1 MVDDMDDVMTTIEQ
15 FIKKMKLVVSLHENV
30 LFNVEKIIK
39 EAKVNICHQERK
51 TKLWGICFKENNGQN
66 EKAEEKKKFQI

>member
-51 TKLWGICFKENNGQN
+51 TKL
-66 EKAEEKKKFQI
+66 